1 MEHSNPFASDIR
13 ACPYPAYADWRDGSQ
28 VVWSDEAHAWMVLG
42 HEEATRVLREHET
55 FSSTNSV
62 FGGPEA
68 VHPEFPSIINTDDPE
83 HRSLRLLV
91 ASAFTP
97 RTVDA
102 DWEPRVREVVRGLLD
117 DVERKGSFDVVHDL
131 AAPLPVI
138 MIAEVIGVPSDRFRE
153 FKKWSDA
160 AAAFIGRLDQ
170 LERLY
175 DPTLTDEDRFALRY
189 EGFDNALGEF
199 FHAELERRREQPSD
213 DLMTRLVEAEIE
225 GERLSGTQIVAFCTL
240 LLIAGNE
247 TTTNLIA
254 QAIRALVEHPNQQQM
269 VREDP
274 ALCERLVEET
284 LRWEAPIQSFYR
296 RATHD
301 VELGGQSIKRGDAL
315 LVIYG
320 SANRDPAK
328 YECPAEFDVTRGSRD
343 HLAFSTGIHS
353 CLGANLARLESRVA
367 VEEVLARFPS
377 LEPVEGYEPEW
388 RDTPFF
394 RGPLE
399 YRVRING
406 GT

>member
-1 MEHSNPFASDIR
+1 MTRTDPFASDVR
-13 ACPYPAYADWRDGSQ
+13 ACPYPAYEAWRDAGP

-42 HEEATRVLREHET
+42 HEQVTRVLREHET

-68 VHPEFPSIINTDDPE
+68 AHPEFPSIINTDDPE
-83 HRSLRLLV
+83 HRQLRMLL

-102 DWEPRVREVVRGLLD
+102 DWEPRIREVVGGLLD
-117 DVERKGSFDVVHDL
+117 EVERKGSFDVVHDL

-153 FKKWSDA
+153 FKLWSDS

-175 DPTLTDEDRFALRY
+175 APALTDEDRFALRY
-189 EGFDNALGEF
+189 EDFDNALGEF
-199 FHAELERRREQPSD
+199 FHSELERRREQPSD

-225 GERLSGTQIVAFCTL
+225 GERLSGTQIIAFCIL
-240 LLIAGNE
+240 LLVAGNE

-254 QAIRALVEHPNQQQM
+254 QAVRALVEHPEQQRQ

-274 ALCERLVEET
+274 ALAEQLVEEA

-296 RATHD
+296 RANRD
-301 VELGGQSIKRGDAL
+301 VELGGQSINRGDAL
-315 LVIYG
+315 LVVYG
-320 SANRDPAK
+320 AANHDPAK
-328 YECPAEFDVTRGSRD
+328 YECPADFDVARGSRD
-343 HLAFSTGIHS
+343 HLAFGTGIHT
-353 CLGANLARLESRVA
+353 CLGANLARLEARIA
-367 VEEVLARFPS
+367 LQEVLARFPS
-377 LEPVEGYEPEW
+377 LEAVEGYEPEW

-394 RGPLE
+394 RGPVE
-399 YRVRING
+399 YRVRVAA